1 MISNIIPV
9 EIDKIKRKKL
19 FSICTLVTDK
29 KEYKKMLNSFNKA
42 GFTKKYC
49 EYLYIDNTLRNKYDA
64 YQGLTNF
71 LNVAVGKYI
80 ILCHQDIL
88 VKYDNKD
95 DLLSLINEVEIIDA
109 NWGVLGNAGYKNVLQ
124 MSVRITDP
132 YGENQSSKIFPQKIR
147 TLDENFLVVNNTANL
162 AVSNNIRGFH
172 LYGSDL
178 CIIADILG
186 YSSYVI
192 NFHAYHKSGG
202 NADNIFLSTKKSFVD
217 KYQKKLRAR
226 FLRTTSTYL
235 FISNSKIKNWF
246 FNKKIGISLKK
257 KYEILK
263 KYIKI

>member
-1 MISNIIPV
+1 M
-9 EIDKIKRKKL
+9 
-19 FSICTLVTDK
+19 
-29 KEYKKMLNSFNKA
+29 
-42 GFTKKYC
+42 
-49 EYLYIDNTLRNKYDA
+49 
-64 YQGLTNF
+64 
-71 LNVAVGKYI
+71 
-80 ILCHQDIL
+80 
-88 VKYDNKD
+88 
-95 DLLSLINEVEIIDA
+95 
-109 NWGVLGNAGYKNVLQ
+109 LGNAGYKNILQ

-147 TLDENFLVVNNTANL
+147 TLDENFLVVNTANL
-162 AVSNNIRGFH
+162 AVSNNISGFH

-192 NFHAYHKSGG
+192 NFHAYHKSRG
-202 NADNIFLSTKKSFVD
+202 NADDIFLSTKKSFVD

-246 FNKKIGISLKK
+246 FNKKIERSLKK

-263 KYIKI
+263 NYIKI